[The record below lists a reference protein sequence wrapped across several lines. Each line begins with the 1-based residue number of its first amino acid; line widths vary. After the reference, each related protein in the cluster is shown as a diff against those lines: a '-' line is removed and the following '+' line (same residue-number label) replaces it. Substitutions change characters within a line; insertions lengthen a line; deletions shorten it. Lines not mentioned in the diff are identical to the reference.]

1 VPLTGAL
8 AGGVSLRGVLLPALL
23 AAIAAGIAATVVQQI
38 FLEPLILQAES
49 VEVGGGLQIAAEAG
63 FQRVAF
69 ALLFNCLGAF
79 GFGLLLAG
87 CYALRGG
94 VTGRQGLLWGVAGFA
109 SFSLA
114 PALGLPPELPGMQA
128 ADLVARQMWWILTAT
143 TTAAGLACVVFS
155 RSPLLKLLGVV
166 VIAVPHVAGAPEVVE
181 AHSALPTDMVRAF
194 VLGSLAVSATMWL
207 ILGYATAALMQRSSA
222 ARVSG

>member
-1 VPLTGAL
+1 MPLTGAL

-23 AAIAAGIAATVVQQI
+23 AAIAAGVVATVLQQI

-49 VEVGGGLQIAAEAG
+49 VEVGRDLHAAAAAG
-63 FQRVAF
+63 FQRAAF
-69 ALLFNCLGAF
+69 TLLFNCIAAF

-128 ADLVARQMWWILTAT
+128 ADLVARQLWWILTAT
-143 TTAAGLACVVFS
+143 TTAAGLACLVFS

-166 VIAVPHVAGAPEVVE
+166 VIAVPHVAGAPQVVE
-181 AHSALPTDMVRAF
+181 AHSPLPAEMVRAF
-194 VLGSLAVSATMWL
+194 VLGSLAVSATLWL
-207 ILGYATAALMQRSSA
+207 TLGYATAALMQRSFA
-222 ARVSG
+222 ARVRG

>member
-23 AAIAAGIAATVVQQI
+23 AAIVAGIAATVLQQI
-38 FLEPLILQAES
+38 ILEPLILQAES
-49 VEVGGGLQIAAEAG
+49 VEAGGDLHAAAAAG
-63 FQRVAF
+63 FQRVALT
-69 ALLFNCLGAF
+69 LLFNSLGAF

-87 CYALRGG
+87 CYVLCGG
-94 VTGRQGLLWGVAGFA
+94 VTARQGLLWGMAGFA

-143 TTAAGLACVVFS
+143 TSAAGLACVVFS
-155 RSPLLKLLGVV
+155 RSLLLKLLGVV
-166 VIAVPHVAGAPEVVE
+166 VIALPHIAGAPEVVE
-181 AHSALPTDMVRAF
+181 AHTALPTDMVRAF

-207 ILGYATAALMQRSSA
+207 LLGYATAALMQRAFA